1 MISYFGPKIKMGDHD
16 EIVAAVYHLLKK
28 LTADPVPESHRILR
42 ILQRLERLPITV
54 RVLQETGVGKAVNKL
69 RKQGGE
75 ITDAV
80 KGLVQSW
87 RDLVREAMEAEQKTP
102 ASPERNSSPSS
113 QSGSSDED
121 EDESSEEDSS
131 SDNSSESDREDERQR
146 KRYTP
151 EPSPPYASPPPSPPV
166 WDSKP
171 KPPTNR
177 HVSKERSD
185 MASGKEKVSS
195 KRPHEPSPSRCQ
207 DAPKTHSSTTS
218 SSQIKKRRIEDRP
231 SSDARE
237 SSKIAKKK
245 PPEDDR
251 FSQALFPSPRKIGSS
266 SSSSPTKSP
275 VHKQKDRG
283 DKTGS
288 PAKLAKPGHPL
299 KPSSSGSEKSN
310 ERSLSKSP
318 QKKINQKNDQE
329 RTKSKTGDS
338 RVINGSVREPETS
351 FLDMVDDVDLSKLKN
366 ASVKTNKLS
375 SQASPK
381 TSSITKSSISSAS
394 SSKSSTHKKPGSA
407 SLTPLTDRESAESS
421 RTAEKSAHREHSR
434 IDSKSSKESKPSQSS
449 EKVLSKSKAV
459 SSSVKPTKDSQSK
472 SSAKESPAPK
482 SKRKL
487 STGERRISEEE
498 TQSFVNTGLSF
509 GDILMAPTIAIKVK
523 KPGKRVNTGATDS
536 TKKSSSS
543 SATNKSSSKSSSK
556 PSSKSSSSSS
566 SSTHAIDSS
575 SSKHMSQKN
584 QGSKSASTSGKG
596 NKKASSKDDGKNRS
610 EQPKPAPSFTPTLED
625 VHRDITFNLPEISAD
640 YKPLRLPELSPK
652 KKVGGQGEE
661 GSYIGS
667 RFARTKLYTGRARQ
681 SLSSVP
687 SLYDA
692 CMRVLLDN
700 IDALYEVGVPY
711 DIIKPVLEK
720 CTPLQLLHLEDYNPY
735 LIEDTDELWRT
746 HAEKDFR
753 KYLPQEM
760 ETWREL
766 YLRKKDERE
775 EKLKNITANIKTSF
789 AKKDPGR
796 LTKMAFVHGPA
807 KPPRAVQRQQARHGT
822 GRITSSP
829 PSNPHKAYVPS
840 KHAGDTGPIR
850 SSSTSTIKSGEYAER
865 SHSGGGGSSGGGG
878 GGSSGGGGER
888 RGNPSYESISMSSC
902 NGGSSRGGG
911 RSKAS
916 KAPMMQKVL
925 RMKKLFRK

>member
-1 MISYFGPKIKMGDHD
+1 MGDHD

-102 ASPERNSSPSS
+102 ASPERGSSPSS

-131 SDNSSESDREDERQR
+131 SDDSSESDREDEGRR
-146 KRYTP
+146 KRYSP

-166 WDSKP
+166 RDSRP

-177 HVSKERSD
+177 HVSVTGKER
-185 MASGKEKVSS
+185 VSS
-195 KRPHEPSPSRCQ
+195 KRPHAPSPSRCQ
-207 DAPKTHSSTTS
+207 DAPQTHLSTTS
-218 SSQIKKRRIEDRP
+218 SSQIKKRRIEERP
-231 SSDARE
+231 SSDASE
-237 SSKIAKKK
+237 SSKVVKKK
-245 PPEDDR
+245 PPEDDC
-251 FSQALFPSPRKIGSS
+251 FSQALFPSPRKVGSS
-266 SSSSPTKSP
+266 SSSSLPKSP
-275 VHKQKDRG
+275 VHIQKDRGG

-288 PAKLAKPGHPL
+288 PTKLAKPGHSL

-318 QKKINQKNDQE
+318 QKKVNQKNDQE
-329 RTKSKTGDS
+329 RTKSKTSDS

-351 FLDMVDDVDLSKLKN
+351 FLDMIDDVDVSKHNN
-366 ASVKTNKLS
+366 ANLKTNKIS
-375 SQASPK
+375 SQASSK
-381 TSSITKSSISSAS
+381 ISSVSKSSISSAS
-394 SSKSSTHKKPGSA
+394 SSKSSTQKKPGSA
-407 SLTPLTDRESAESS
+407 SLTPSADRESAESS
-421 RTAEKSAHREHSR
+421 RTAEKSAHREHAR
-434 IDSKSSKESKPSQSS
+434 TDSKSSKESRPSQSS
-449 EKVLSKSKAV
+449 EKVSSKSKAV
-459 SSSVKPTKDSQSK
+459 SSSVKPTEDSQSK
-472 SSAKESPAPK
+472 SSAKESLAPK

-487 STGERRISEEE
+487 STGERRISEEG

-509 GDILMAPTIAIKVK
+509 GDILMAPTLTTKVK
-523 KPGKRVNTGATDS
+523 KPGKRLNTGATDS

-543 SATNKSSSKSSSK
+543 SATSKSSSK

-566 SSTHAIDSS
+566 THAIGSS
-575 SSKHMSQKN
+575 SSKHISQKN

-596 NKKASSKDDGKNRS
+596 NKKVHSKDDGKNRG
-610 EQPKPAPSFTPTLED
+610 EQIKSPTSFTPTLED
-625 VHRDITFNLPEISAD
+625 VHQDITFNLPEISAD

-652 KKVGGQGEE
+652 KKVRGQDEE

-753 KYLPQEM
+753 KFKPQEM
-760 ETWREL
+760 ESFREL

-807 KPPRAVQRQQARHGT
+807 KPPRAVQRQQVRHGT

-865 SHSGGGGSSGGGG
+865 SHSGGGGSRGGG